1 VQSSETGSRSSLLDM
16 RTVSPEN
23 GPSLPLAGYLR
34 WAEELQG
41 FSAIPDIHI
50 YILLGVL
57 CSDGD
62 LVME

>member
-1 VQSSETGSRSSLLDM
+1 M
-16 RTVSPEN
+16 RTMSPEN